1 MPPALPGGRGAATA
15 PSPCLRTRGRNLYYW
30 PAHGDFAVIALTPYG
45 YGICRVRL
53 PRVTGHGCESNR
65 KGRGMPAV
73 VDREK
78 CTGCESCV
86 EICPVEAIK
95 VDEGKA
101 KVGDECVDCGQCVD
115 ECPSKAIEV
124 K

>member
-1 MPPALPGGRGAATA
+1 
-15 PSPCLRTRGRNLYYW
+15 
-30 PAHGDFAVIALTPYG
+30 
-45 YGICRVRL
+45 
-53 PRVTGHGCESNR
+53 
-65 KGRGMPAV
+65 MPAV